1 MKRSWMALS
10 TIEFRAGAV
19 ESQPS
24 GFERVSGSVCK
35 EHDSI
40 RLWVVFQEAPTYRL
54 SKLIRE

>member
-1 MKRSWMALS
+1 MALS